1 MFCPSLIHT
10 VLSHNCHENYL
21 ESPPCK
27 VIHRIN
33 ICHSL
38 PLVILRV
45 KSEVFNNIIESVNS
59 FKKYLVSHALP
70 QGLPS

>member
-1 MFCPSLIHT
+1 MFCSSLIYT

-21 ESPPCK
+21 ESPLCK
-27 VIHRIN
+27 VIHRTN
-33 ICHSL
+33 ICHRL

-45 KSEVFNNIIESVNS
+45 KFKVLNNIIESVNL
-59 FKKYLVSHALP
+59 FKKYLVSHVLP